1 MRLGAVGAPLVLG
14 ALIAYMGTLVAAY
27 RYFFPYFMGDNGWY
41 LQVAWRVAQ
50 GAALYRDVLWAYGPL
65 PIQVLAGLFRW
76 VAAEAWLANLL
87 SGLFAM
93 LACLLS
99 YFVMRTLVSR
109 RAALVISAFTVLVGP
124 FVLGDL
130 TRAYLFA
137 YTQPIVWGALFSLAA
152 LAAALAWQQ
161 APHPLALVGTGIL
174 CGIALLSKPE
184 YGLAAVGSV
193 AVVLLR
199 ERAGRGA
206 WVGWGLGVALCVLGD
221 GAWVAREAGWA
232 ALVRGYRGYDQL
244 ASRALW
250 GTRPGLTTPLTWF
263 VGMHALWASG
273 LALLLGKRRAALR
286 PWAYAVALGAA
297 LLGAALVLLFI
308 FPDGARQTLATLLAR
323 RWGAVHVDFSR
334 LLPLLVALPW
344 GPLLA
349 LLLLVGWLAWRMPE
363 VPVAFWGIWSLSFLI
378 NLRWVMLG
386 FASPYAFG
394 PALAL
399 LWWVGCHHLPALR
412 SRGGQRLVLLF
423 LLLLTGLH
431 RASFTLLDHS
441 YINVPPRS
449 YDTRLGPVRVPYT
462 GKEFYSL
469 QAFIKAHSAPD
480 DPIFVIGWGAAWY
493 LLADR
498 PNITALDVMLAG
510 LGTTEPEASQ
520 LRSQLER
527 APPTIVL
534 VPEFILEEPDPH
546 AWANFGYDRV
556 AIRAALSWW
565 WPTLERDYEV
575 QDVAGASGWVAF
587 LRREPSPAI
596 GGEGAP

>member
-363 VPVAFWGIWSLSFLI
+363 VPVAFWGIWSLVVSDQ
-378 NLRWVMLG
+378 
-386 FASPYAFG
+386 
-394 PALAL
+394 PALGDAWLREPVCLWPCPRPAVVGGVSPSPRLAQPRRAAARASVFAPLDWPASCL
-399 LWWVGCHHLPALR
+399 LYPAGSLLHQCAAAFVR
-412 SRGGQRLVLLF
+412 HSVRPGAGTLYRERILF
-423 LLLLTGLH
+423 LAGFYQDAQ
-431 RASFTLLDHS
+431 RA
-441 YINVPPRS
+441 R
-449 YDTRLGPVRVPYT
+449 
-462 GKEFYSL
+462 
-469 QAFIKAHSAPD
+469 
-480 DPIFVIGWGAAWY
+480 
-493 LLADR
+493 
-498 PNITALDVMLAG
+498 
-510 LGTTEPEASQ
+510 
-520 LRSQLER
+520 
-527 APPTIVL
+527 
-534 VPEFILEEPDPH
+534 
-546 AWANFGYDRV
+546 
-556 AIRAALSWW
+556 
-565 WPTLERDYEV
+565 
-575 QDVAGASGWVAF
+575 
-587 LRREPSPAI
+587 
-596 GGEGAP
+596 